1 MCSICLNH
9 EFKCYNLQDIYK
21 KEYEVNCE
29 CNIKVHKNC
38 VNEWIALKNTCPIC
52 NKRLTKQKKFECFSF
67 IIGIINIFVGLIS
80 ILVGFIT
87 LIDVILFNNNV
98 NIHVLFLIMNRTETN
113 NEPNN
118 ETNNNSELDISQI
131 LLIILSILCIP
142 IISIMILWLH
152 YFL

>member
-1 MCSICLNH
+1 MCSICLNQ
-9 EFKCYNLQDIYK
+9 ELKCLNLQDIYK

-67 IIGIINIFVGLIS
+67 IIGIINIFIGFIGM
-80 ILVGFIT
+80 LVGFIT
-87 LIDVILFNNNV
+87 IIDSILFNDNV
-98 NIHVLFLIMNRTETN
+98 NIHVLFLIMNRTETI
-113 NEPNN
+113 N
-118 ETNNNSELDISQI
+118 ETNNNSELNISQI

-142 IISIMILWLH
+142 IISIIIMWLH
-152 YFL
+152 YFF

>member
-21 KEYEVNCE
+21 KDYEVNCE
-29 CNIKVHKNC
+29 CNIKVHNNC

-52 NKRLTKQKKFECFSF
+52 NIGLTKQKKFECFSF

-80 ILVGFIT
+80 ILVGLIT

-98 NIHVLFLIMNRTETN
+98 NIHVLFLIMNRTET
-113 NEPNN
+113 
-118 ETNNNSELDISQI
+118 TNNNSENSEENISEI

-142 IISIMILWLH
+142 IISITIMSLH
-152 YFL
+152 YFF

>member
-1 MCSICLNH
+1 MCSICLNQ
-9 EFKCYNLQDIYK
+9 EFKCVNLQDIYK

-80 ILVGFIT
+80 ILVGIIT
-87 LIDVILFNNNV
+87 IIDSILFNN
-98 NIHVLFLIMNRTETN
+98 ILITN
-113 NEPNN
+113 NTEPNN
-118 ETNNNSELDISQI
+118 ETNNNSESDISQI

-142 IISIMILWLH
+142 IISITILWLH